1 MRTTLTINGFDE
13 EAFYDDAT
21 VETVL
26 RPLLHEIGLRAKG
39 TQGRLIVFLAAP
51 PAAGKSTLAAFL
63 ERLCAQDPTLP
74 RLQAL
79 AMDGFHFRQEYILSH
94 CVERNGETIPMK
106 RVKGAPDTFDLESL
120 RRTLLRA
127 RHEDVLWPGYDRR
140 LHDVVENAVAV
151 SAPVLLVE
159 GNWLLYDAPGW
170 RELPHDFSIFI
181 EAEASLL
188 RDRLIARKMRGGLSH
203 GDALTFYRE
212 TDGPNVRLCMSRRLP
227 ADVTLRMAGEGVLC
241 CAGGQ

>member
-1 MRTTLTINGFDE
+1 MHATLTVNGFRE

-26 RPLLHEIGLRAKG
+26 RPLLNEIGLRAKNA
-39 TQGRLIVFLAAP
+39 QGRLIVFLAAP

-79 AMDGFHFRQEYILSH
+79 SMDGFHFRQEYILSH

-106 RVKGAPDTFDLESL
+106 RVKGAPNTFDLESL
-120 RRTLLRA
+120 RRTLLCA
-127 RHEDVLWPGYDRR
+127 RHGNVLWPGYDRR
-140 LHDVVENAVAV
+140 LHDVVENAVAA

-159 GNWLLYDAPGW
+159 GNWLLYDAPG
-170 RELPHDFSIFI
+170 RRDLPHDFSIFVA
-181 EAEASLL
+181 AEESLL
-188 RDRLIARKMRGGLSH
+188 RGRLIARKMRGGLSRD
-203 GDALTFYRE
+203 DALTFYRE

-227 ADVTLRMAGEGVLC
+227 ADVTLHMADDGVLRREN
-241 CAGGQ
+241 G